1 MQVKPEIT
9 EVIFSATERLMAKDG
24 LHHLSMHKIAK
35 EAGISPG
42 TIYIHFKSKEDLLE
56 NLAQHIFAEF
66 HRTLALNHNENLDF
80 YSQYQQFWWN
90 LWNALRQEPNTVL
103 NIHQY
108 RSLPGFEK
116 LMKECNEAEDH
127 IWNKF
132 CEKAKKAN
140 VLCDLPSD
148 ILFALSLESAINL
161 VFKAV
166 YFKQQLSNHLLE
178 SVIQRTWIA
187 IQK

>member
-1 MQVKPEIT
+1 MT
-9 EVIFSATERLMAKDG
+9 EVIFTATERLMAKDG

-66 HRTLALNHNENLDF
+66 HQTLSLNHDENQDF
-80 YSQYQQFWWN
+80 YLQYKQFWWN
-90 LWNALRQEPNTVL
+90 LWNDLYQYPDTIL

-108 RSLPGFEK
+108 RSMPCFEK
-116 LMKECNEAEDH
+116 FMQEYNQSSDN

-132 CEKAKKAN
+132 CEKAPKAG
-140 VLCDLPSD
+140 VLCDLPAD
-148 ILFALSLESAINL
+148 ILFTLSLESAINL
-161 VFKAV
+161 AFKAV
-166 YFKQQLSNHLLE
+166 YFKQQFSNDLLE
-178 SVIQRTWIA
+178 TVIQRTWLA